1 MPASPLMSVTVVLS
15 YSSNI
20 VVVLVTLV
28 MAIIT
33 MGIMIVV
40 IMIVVIMIK
49 VIIIMVIIL
58 SAFHMLMPELSPDG
72 NLSRIWELFGSFFGY

>member
-20 VVVLVTLV
+20 VVVSVTLASWGMV
-28 MAIIT
+28 IIT

-58 SAFHMLMPELSPDG
+58 SAFIMLMLVG
-72 NLSRIWELFGSFFGY
+72 